1 MEPILTLAEEK
12 SLVSVIGVE
21 SVYPNNVKTTL
32 LKQTHDIMNI
42 FRKVSDSLAL

>member
-32 LKQTHDIMNI
+32 LKQTHDMNI